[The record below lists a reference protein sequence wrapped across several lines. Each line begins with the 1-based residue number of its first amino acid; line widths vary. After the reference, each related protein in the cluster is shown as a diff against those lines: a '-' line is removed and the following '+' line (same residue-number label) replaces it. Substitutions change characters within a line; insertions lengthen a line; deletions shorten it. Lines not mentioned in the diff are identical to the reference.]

1 MQKHAPCT
9 RSVDLMQNQPI
20 SRSHAEVCCGSAP
33 IAAVNLVVVFMTH
46 TETRCKSWTL
56 GAPQAG
62 YRNTASSFFI
72 FKLEHTRVDPRT
84 RSHGPSRQQGKTSL
98 QQYKRVSRNK
108 KSTKKKY
115 KEGIEK
121 HHTPQSTVLEVH
133 GCAHSYPLGPA
144 VINNNVHVA
153 TV

>member
-1 MQKHAPCT
+1 MAGGGTCRSGDLMQKHAPCT

-46 TETRCKSWTL
+46 TETRCKWWTL

-84 RSHGPSRQQGKTSL
+84 RSHGPSRQGPVTREDITTKVQEGIEK
-98 QQYKRVSRNK
+98 QKKYKK
-108 KSTKKKY
+108 KSTKKVSRNT
-115 KEGIEK
+115 IL
-121 HHTPQSTVLEVH
+121 HRPQ
-133 GCAHSYPLGPA
+133 
-144 VINNNVHVA
+144 
-153 TV
+153 